1 MAKAFDATTR
11 QLIEMGPAAWLEYL
25 GIPVPDPARI
35 RVIDSNLSTIIPEAD
50 RVIWI
55 EVPEPWIEHLELQA
69 GRDVRF
75 TDRAHLYS
83 VVLESHY
90 QVPVRTTLVLLREA
104 ADGTELTGVLEK
116 RYRDGTVY
124 DSFRYDIVRIW
135 EQPVER
141 FLQAGLPVL
150 PLAPVSN
157 VGLDRLGEVLTA
169 VARRLHDEAT
179 PDQTATLWRAT
190 TILLSLRYSREQVEE
205 IVQEVSTMWLGIR
218 GIEDSWLYQDY
229 LKGRAEGMAEGRAE
243 GMAEGK
249 AEGKAEG
256 RAEGR
261 LDGARED
268 LLRLG
273 RKKFGPPG
281 DAVLAE
287 IKAIDDPDRLAALL
301 ERILDVS
308 TWDELLAPAAP

>member
-25 GIPVPDPARI
+25 GIAVPDPARI
-35 RVIDSNLSTIIPEAD
+35 RVIDSNLSTIVPEAD

-90 QVPVRTTLVLLREA
+90 QVPVRTTLVLLREP
-104 ADGTELTGVLEK
+104 ADGPELTGVLEK

-124 DSFRYDIVRIW
+124 DCFRYDIVRVW

-141 FLQAGLPVL
+141 FLRAGLPVL

-157 VGLDRLGEVLTA
+157 VGPERLKEILTA
-169 VARRLHDEAT
+169 VAQRLRREAT
-179 PDQTATLWRAT
+179 PEQRTTLWKAT
-190 TILLSLRYSREQVEE
+190 TILLSLRYRKEQIEE
-205 IVQEVSTMWLGIR
+205 IVQEISAMSLGIR
-218 GIEDSWLYQDY
+218 GIEESWLYQEY
-229 LKGRAEGMAEGRAE
+229 QEYFQKGRAE

-256 RAEGR
+256 RR
-261 LDGARED
+261 DGTRED

-273 RKKFGPPG
+273 RKKFGAAS
-281 DAVLAE
+281 DAVSTE
-287 IKAIDDPDRLAALL
+287 IMAIDDPDRLAALL

-308 TWDELLAPAAP
+308 TWEELLAAPLV